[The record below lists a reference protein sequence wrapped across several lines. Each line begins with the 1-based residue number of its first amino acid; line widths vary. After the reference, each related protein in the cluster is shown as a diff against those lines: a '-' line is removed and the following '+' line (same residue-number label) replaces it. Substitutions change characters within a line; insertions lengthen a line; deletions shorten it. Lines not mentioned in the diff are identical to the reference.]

1 MHYTEKIVLL
11 LRRTLSDISHVKY
24 HFFSIEFQEIDAKY
38 FSSTTFLL
46 LDIAADEI
54 LSHNAFSDT
63 KQDSFLQIWKIQN
76 VINS

>member
-1 MHYTEKIVLL
+1 M
-11 LRRTLSDISHVKY
+11 
-24 HFFSIEFQEIDAKY
+24 EFQEIDAKY

-63 KQDSFLQIWKIQN
+63 KQDSFLQI
-76 VINS
+76 